1 MIIKRLIGLS
11 GVKTPSQSKMT
22 TWGRIRELRGMSIQL
37 NLYLRIIGIIT
48 DDCKKPLKS
57 SVQAIGLQLNQ
68 YFSLA
73 AGRDVR
79 VKPYHFGASGILNLG
94 NIKQ

>member
-1 MIIKRLIGLS
+1 
-11 GVKTPSQSKMT
+11 
-22 TWGRIRELRGMSIQL
+22 
-37 NLYLRIIGIIT
+37 
-48 DDCKKPLKS
+48 
-57 SVQAIGLQLNQ
+57 LNQ